1 MFSEDKTFSSFFTK
15 WTNTFLLFVLM
26 HILLTII
33 FLTNVIAHL
42 SIHVCLEDVLKND
55 YIMIMIMI
63 KLLLLFRYYRFFC
76 MHLCKW

>member
-1 MFSEDKTFSSFFTK
+1 
-15 WTNTFLLFVLM
+15 M